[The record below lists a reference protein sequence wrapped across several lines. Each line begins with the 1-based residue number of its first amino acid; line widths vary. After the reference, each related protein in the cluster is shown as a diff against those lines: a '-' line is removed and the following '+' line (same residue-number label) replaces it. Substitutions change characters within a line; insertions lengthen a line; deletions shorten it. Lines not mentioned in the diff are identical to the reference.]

1 MTVLRLAQS
10 EYYYCN
16 RVVIFYNDNYIQF
29 SLSNYAL
36 DKPELWDQV
45 NDTEVIE
52 LIEGAFR
59 IYYEHF
65 KSKGD

>member
-1 MTVLRLAQS
+1 MIVLRLARS
-10 EYYYCN
+10 GYYYCN
-16 RVVIFYNDNYIQF
+16 KVVFFYNDNYIQF

-59 IYYEHF
+59 IYYDYF
-65 KSKGD
+65 KT